1 MKTLSL
7 NIGIQQGSTG
17 ASSVSSKI
25 HQSNLKDAVQ
35 ICFEIAKEV
44 YPDVTIQYDMP
55 AYLTPNRQGIDLKFF
70 SPQHEK
76 CSGQA
81 LFLYKGTP
89 LLLVTRAFG
98 ESGVDSTIAKFYRK
112 QYWFEKVQRANP
124 YFSHVAFVTA
134 MRDNDFENFKSI
146 SEDVVFPHSINE
158 LNFGSTSVFLDQEVR
173 GTEYMTTQII
183 QMLDKALKVYSKT
196 IE

>member
-7 NIGIQQGSTG
+7 NIGIQPGCNGT
-17 ASSVSSKI
+17 SSVSSKI

-112 QYWFEKVQRANP
+112 QYWFEKVQSANP
-124 YFSHVAFVTA
+124 YFSHIAFVTA
-134 MRDNDFENFKSI
+134 MRDNDFDNFKSI
-146 SEDVVFPHSINE
+146 SEDVAFPNSINT
-158 LNFGSTSVFLDQEVR
+158 LNFGATSVFLDQSVR
-173 GTEYMTTQII
+173 NTEFMANII
-183 QMLDKALKVYSKT
+183 LNMLDKALKVYT
-196 IE
+196 IIK